1 MASRAP
7 LPTPPMRPRVVVL
20 GCGFGGFSLLSSL
33 RGRDFDLTLVS
44 PRNYFLFTPLL
55 PSAVSGT
62 VEFRSILEPAR
73 PRLRHVRLIEA
84 SAETVDW
91 SRREVAC
98 RGAVTGEA
106 FTLPFDRLVIAVGA
120 EVSDFG
126 VPGVREHALEL
137 ASVEDARAIRR
148 GVLRCF
154 AAAEIPGL
162 PAAELRNRLT
172 VVVCGGGPTGVEV
185 AAEIQ
190 DLLAGE
196 LLRGYPELAP
206 LARVVLVEAA
216 PRLLGS
222 YDAALSAYAAQHFR
236 REGIEVRTG
245 TAVTAIGANQVELA
259 VGPPIAAGLVIWA
272 GGNAMVP
279 LIHRLRV
286 EQDPRGRIRVDDHLR
301 VAGHDGVYALGDCA
315 CSGEP
320 GLPATAQVAQQQ
332 GKYLAR
338 ALRRELHG
346 KTVPAFRFRAMGMLA
361 YIGGGQAL
369 ADLPQ
374 AVWSGRGAWL
384 FWRSVYL
391 TKLVSFGNKV
401 KVLFDWAKASLLGRD
416 LSRF

>member
-1 MASRAP
+1 MPAP
-7 LPTPPMRPRVVVL
+7 RPRVVVL
-20 GCGFGGFSLLSSL
+20 GCGFGGFSLLSAL
-33 RGRDFDLTLVS
+33 RGRDFDLTLIS

-73 PRLRHVRLIEA
+73 PRLRQVRLIEA

-91 SRREVAC
+91 ERREVAC
-98 RGAVTGEA
+98 RGAVTGEPFA
-106 FTLPFDRLVIAVGA
+106 LPFDRLVIAVGA

-126 VPGVREHALEL
+126 VPGVREHALVL

-154 AAAEIPGL
+154 ASAEIPGL
-162 PAAELRNRLT
+162 SAAELRNRLT

-190 DLLAGE
+190 DLLGGE
-196 LLRGYPELAP
+196 LRRGYPELAP
-206 LARVVLVEAA
+206 LARVVLIEAA
-216 PRLLGS
+216 PRLLGG

-236 REGIEVRTG
+236 REGIDVRTG
-245 TAVTAIGANQVELA
+245 IAVTAIEPQRVRLA
-259 VGPPIAAGLVIWA
+259 AGPPVAAGLVIWA

-279 LIHRLRV
+279 LVDQLGV
-286 EQDPRGRIRVDDHLR
+286 AKDQRGRIRVDDHLR
-301 VAGHDGVYALGDCA
+301 VSGREGVYALGDCA
-315 CSGEP
+315 ASGEP
-320 GLPATAQVAQQQ
+320 ALPATAQVAQQQ

-338 ALRRELHG
+338 VLRRELRG
-346 KTVPAFRFRAMGMLA
+346 AATPPFRFRAMGMLA

-374 AVWSGRGAWL
+374 ASWSGRGAWL

-401 KVLFDWAKASLLGRD
+401 KVLFDWAKAALLGRD

>member
-1 MASRAP
+1 MARAAP
-7 LPTPPMRPRVVVL
+7 IAPARPRVVVL

-91 SRREVAC
+91 ERREVAC
-98 RGAVTGEA
+98 RGAVTGEP

-120 EVSDFG
+120 QVSDFG

-137 ASVEDARAIRR
+137 ASVEDARAIRQ

-162 PAAELRNRLT
+162 SAGEMRDRLT
-172 VVVCGGGPTGVEV
+172 IVVCGGGPTGVEV

-190 DLLAGE
+190 DLLVGE
-196 LLRGYPELAP
+196 LRRGYPELAP
-206 LARVVLVEAA
+206 LARVVLIEAA
-216 PRLLGS
+216 QRLLGS
-222 YDAALSAYAAQHFR
+222 YDAALSAYAARHFR

-245 TAVTAIGANQVELA
+245 TAVTAIAARAVHLA
-259 VGPPIAAGLVIWA
+259 AGPPVAAGLVIWA
-272 GGNAMVP
+272 GGNTMVP
-279 LIHRLRV
+279 LVAKLGLA
-286 EQDPRGRIRVDDHLR
+286 QDQRGRLQVDDHLR
-301 VAGHDGVYALGDCA
+301 LPGRAGAYALGDCA
-315 CSGEP
+315 HCGEP
-320 GLPATAQVAQQQ
+320 ALPATAQVAQQQ

-338 ALRRELHG
+338 ALRRELRA

-361 YIGGGQAL
+361 YIGGGHAL

-374 AVWSGRGAWL
+374 AAWSGRGAWL

-391 TKLVSFGNKV
+391 TKLVSTGNKI
-401 KVLFDWAKASLLGRD
+401 KVLFDWAKAALLGRD